1 MTITFE
7 MIFNL
12 VTAILVPLV
21 AYLFNSLNKAREDLA
36 EFKIE
41 VARDYIGQKAIDRLE
56 SKIDTMQESINNLYL
71 IVNRRDND

>member
-1 MTITFE
+1 
-7 MIFNL
+7 MIFNFA
-12 VTAILVPLV
+12 TAILVPLV

-41 VARDYIGQKAIDRLE
+41 VTRDYIGQKAIDRLE